1 MGEDREG
8 HPIWYDNF
16 NYDFKGKLITCISPA
31 MCYHTLCDVYTPPCN
46 DLTVCR
52 TTPFSEDG

>member
-16 NYDFKGKLITCISPA
+16 NLDFKGKLVACISPT
-31 MCYHTLCDVYTPPCN
+31 MCYHTLCVRKNNNNVMYTT
-46 DLTVCR
+46 L
-52 TTPFSEDG
+52 